1 MPMEEEEVKS
11 ERIVILVTP
20 SEKQKIE
27 EACKRFNL
35 STGEFTRTGLR
46 FLTGL
51 SGGRAGWEAIKSLLK
66 NLTDY
71 ANTEAPR

>member
-1 MPMEEEEVKS
+1 MEEEVKS
-11 ERIVILVTP
+11 ERLVILVTP

-35 STGEFTRTGLR
+35 STAEFTRTGLR

-51 SGGRAGWEAIKSLLK
+51 SGGSAGWEAIKKLLK
-66 NLTDY
+66 QLTEY
-71 ANTEAPR
+71 ANAEAPK